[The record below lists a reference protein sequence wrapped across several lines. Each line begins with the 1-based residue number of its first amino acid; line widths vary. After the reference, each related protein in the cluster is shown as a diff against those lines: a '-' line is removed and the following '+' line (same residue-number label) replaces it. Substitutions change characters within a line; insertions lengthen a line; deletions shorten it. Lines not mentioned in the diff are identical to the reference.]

1 MPVTMQL
8 KIPDLAVVALVGATG
23 SGKTTFAR
31 RHFKPTEILS
41 SDWCR
46 GLVCDDDNN
55 QYATDDAFDILYTI
69 ARKRLA
75 RRLLTVVD
83 ATNVQPDARRP
94 ILAVAREFHAIPVA
108 IVLDVSTKI
117 CLERTRAR
125 TDRSIGAHT
134 VRQQSSLL
142 RQSVRNLKREG
153 FRYIYVLRTPDEI
166 DHATIERVRLWT
178 DRRDDHGPFDI
189 VGDIHGCF
197 DELTALL
204 ARLGYVIA
212 LAEDH
217 SYVVTHPENRRAVFL
232 GDLVDR
238 GPKIP
243 EVLQLV
249 MDMVA
254 SGAALCVPGNHEV
267 KLLRKLRG
275 TAVKLTHGLAE
286 TVAQLEQA
294 PPELSRRAE
303 QFIDG
308 LVSHYVLDDG
318 KLVVAHAGLT
328 EPLQGRGS
336 GAVRQ
341 FALFGET
348 TGETDEFGLPVRY
361 NWAAEYRGR
370 AAVVYGHTPVPV
382 PEWLNRTLCIDTGC
396 VYGGSL
402 TALRYPE
409 LDLVS
414 EPARAVYCEP
424 QRPLRPAPDRTA
436 QQEQDDLLDLADL
449 LGKRTLSTRLRPNLT
464 IAADHSA
471 AALEV
476 MSRFAVDPRWLI
488 YLPPT
493 MSPSETSELPGLL
506 EHPAEA
512 LTYYR
517 EAGIGAVVC
526 QQKHMGSRAVIVVGQ
541 NPAALRR
548 RFGVAGD
555 TFGVCHTRT
564 GRPFFA
570 DAATEQFL
578 LARLSAAISAAG
590 LWTEL
595 DSDWLALDCE
605 VLPWSAKAQAL
616 LRGQYA
622 PTAAAGEA
630 ALAASVHALQAASAR
645 GADVAALLA
654 EQRSRLQCVVDYRT
668 AYRGYCWVVDGP
680 ADHRIAPFH
689 LLASEGRAHVDRDHV
704 WHMEQAARIC
714 AADPAILTATP
725 YRVVDV
731 DDPASCDGVI
741 EWWDQLTAAGGE
753 GIVIKPFDFIA
764 RGPKGLVQPALKCRG
779 REYLRII
786 YGPEYTAPE
795 HLERLRDRGLGGKR
809 SLAVRE
815 FALGI
820 EALERFVRGEPLRRI
835 HECVFAVLALES
847 EPVDPRL

>member
-8 KIPDLAVVALVGATG
+8 KIPDLAVVALIGATG

-31 RHFKPTEILS
+31 QHFKGTEILS
-41 SDWCR
+41 SDMCR
-46 GLVCDDDNN
+46 GLVSDDDNN
-55 QYATDDAFDILYTI
+55 QHATDDAFDLLYTI

-75 RRLLTVVD
+75 RRLLTVID
-83 ATNVQPDARRP
+83 ATNVQTDARRP

-108 IVLDVSTKI
+108 IVLDVSTKL
-117 CLERTRAR
+117 CLERARTR

-134 VRQQSSLL
+134 VRQQCSLL

-153 FRYIYVLRTPDEI
+153 FRYIYVLRSPDEI

-189 VGDIHGCF
+189 IGDIHGCF

-204 ARLGYVIA
+204 ERLGYTIA
-212 LAEDH
+212 TAEDH
-217 SYVVTHPENRRAVFL
+217 SFVVTHPDNRRAVFL

-243 EVLQLV
+243 EVLRLV

-267 KLLRKLRG
+267 KLLKKLRG
-275 TAVKLTHGLAE
+275 TPVKLTHGLAE
-286 TVAQLEQA
+286 TVAQLELA

-303 QFIDG
+303 QFIEA
-308 LVSHYVLDDG
+308 LVSHYVLDDN

-370 AAVVYGHTPVPV
+370 AVVVYGHTPVPA
-382 PEWLNRTLCIDTGC
+382 PEWLNRTICIDTGC

-409 LDLVS
+409 LELVS
-414 EPARAVYCEP
+414 EPARATYCEP
-424 QRPLRPAPDRTA
+424 SRPLRPPPDRSA
-436 QQEQDDLLDLADL
+436 QQEHDDLLDLSEL
-449 LGKRTLSTRLRPNLT
+449 LGKRNLSTRLRPNLT
-464 IAADHSA
+464 IPADHSA

-512 LTYYR
+512 LGYYR
-517 EAGIGAVVC
+517 EADIGAVVC
-526 QQKHMGSRAVIVVGQ
+526 QQKHMGSRAVVIVGRT
-541 NPAALRR
+541 PAALRR
-548 RFGVAGD
+548 RFGASGEVH
-555 TFGVCHTRT
+555 GVCYTRT
-564 GRPFFA
+564 GRPFFN
-570 DAATEQFL
+570 DTATEQL
-578 LARLSAAISAAG
+578 LLQRLSAAISSAG
-590 LWTEL
+590 VWTEL

-622 PTAAAGEA
+622 PTAAAAEA
-630 ALAASVHALQAASAR
+630 ALGAAVQALSEAAAR

-654 EQRSRLQCVVDYRT
+654 EHHARKERVDKYRT
-668 AYRGYCWVVDGP
+668 AYRGYCWPVNAP
-680 ADHRIAPFH
+680 EDHRIAPFH
-689 LLASEGRAHVDRDHV
+689 LLASEGGAHVDRDHV
-704 WHMEQAARIC
+704 WHMELAAKIC
-714 AADPAILTATP
+714 AADPAVLTATP

-731 DDPASCDGVI
+731 EDPAACESLV
-741 EWWDQLTAAGGE
+741 EWWEQLTLSGGE

-786 YGPEYTAPE
+786 YGPEYSAPE
-795 HLERLRDRGLGGKR
+795 HLERLRDRGIGSKR
-809 SLAVRE
+809 SLAIRE
-815 FALGI
+815 FALGV

-835 HECVFAVLALES
+835 HECVFAILALES

>member
-8 KIPDLAVVALVGATG
+8 KIPDLAVVALIGATG

-31 RHFKPTEILS
+31 QHFKGTEILS
-41 SDWCR
+41 SDMCR
-46 GLVCDDDNN
+46 GLVSDDDNN
-55 QYATDDAFDILYTI
+55 QHATDDAFDLLYTI

-75 RRLLTVVD
+75 RRLLTVID
-83 ATNVQPDARRP
+83 ATNVQTDARRP

-108 IVLDVSTKI
+108 IVLDVSTKL
-117 CLERTRAR
+117 CLERTRTR

-134 VRQQSSLL
+134 VRQQCSLL

-153 FRYIYVLRTPDEI
+153 FRYIYVLRSPDEI

-189 VGDIHGCF
+189 IGDIHGCF

-204 ARLGYVIA
+204 GRLGYTIA
-212 LAEDH
+212 TAEDH
-217 SYVVTHPENRRAVFL
+217 SFVVTHPDNRRAVFL

-243 EVLQLV
+243 EVLRLV

-267 KLLRKLRG
+267 KLLKKLRG
-275 TAVKLTHGLAE
+275 TPVKLTHGLAE
-286 TVAQLEQA
+286 TVAQLELA

-303 QFIDG
+303 QFIEA
-308 LVSHYVLDDG
+308 LVSHYVLDDN

-370 AAVVYGHTPVPV
+370 AVVVYGHTPVPA
-382 PEWLNRTLCIDTGC
+382 PEWLNRTICIDTGC

-409 LDLVS
+409 LELVS
-414 EPARAVYCEP
+414 EPARATYCEP
-424 QRPLRPAPDRTA
+424 SRPLRPPQGRSA
-436 QQEQDDLLDLADL
+436 QQEHDDLLDLSEL
-449 LGKRTLSTRLRPNLT
+449 LGKRNLSTRLRPNLT
-464 IAADHSA
+464 IPADHSA

-512 LTYYR
+512 LGYYR
-517 EAGIGAVVC
+517 EADIGAVVC
-526 QQKHMGSRAVIVVGQ
+526 QQKHMGSRAVVIVGRT
-541 NPAALRR
+541 PAALRR
-548 RFGVAGD
+548 RFGASGEVH
-555 TFGVCHTRT
+555 GVCYTRT
-564 GRPFFA
+564 GRPFFT
-570 DAATEQFL
+570 DTATEQL
-578 LARLSAAISAAG
+578 LLQRLAAAISSAG
-590 LWTEL
+590 VWTEL

-622 PTAAAGEA
+622 PTAAAAEA
-630 ALAASVHALQAASAR
+630 ALGAAVQALTAAAAR
-645 GADVAALLA
+645 GSDVAALLA
-654 EQRSRLQCVVDYRT
+654 EHHARKERVDMYRT
-668 AYRGYCWVVDGP
+668 AYRGYCWPVNAP
-680 ADHRIAPFH
+680 EDHRIAPFH
-689 LLASEGRAHVDRDHV
+689 LLASEGGAHVDRDHV
-704 WHMEQAARIC
+704 WHMELAAKIC
-714 AADPAILTATP
+714 AADPAVLTATP

-731 DDPASCDGVI
+731 EDPAACESLV
-741 EWWDQLTAAGGE
+741 EWWEQLTLSGGE

-786 YGPEYTAPE
+786 YGPEYSAPE
-795 HLERLRDRGLGGKR
+795 HLERLRDRGIGSKR
-809 SLAVRE
+809 SLAIRE
-815 FALGI
+815 FALGV

-835 HECVFAVLALES
+835 HECVFAILALES

>member
-8 KIPDLAVVALVGATG
+8 KIPDLAVVALIGATG

-41 SDWCR
+41 SDMCR
-46 GLVCDDDNN
+46 GLVSDDDNN
-55 QYATDDAFDILYTI
+55 QAATDDAFDLLYTI

-75 RRLLTVVD
+75 RRLMTVVD
-83 ATNVQPDARRP
+83 ATNVQTDARRA
-94 ILAVAREFHAIPVA
+94 ILAVAREYHAIPVA
-108 IVLDVSTKI
+108 IVLDVSTKV
-117 CLERTRAR
+117 CLERTRTR

-134 VRQQSSLL
+134 VRQQCSLL
-142 RQSVRNLKREG
+142 RQSVRDLKREG
-153 FRYIYVLRTPDEI
+153 FRYIYVLRSPDEI
-166 DHATIERVRLWT
+166 DAATIERVRLWT

-189 VGDIHGCF
+189 IGDIHGCF

-204 ARLGYVIA
+204 ARLGYTIA
-212 LAEDH
+212 TAEDH
-217 SYVVTHPENRRAVFL
+217 SFVVTHPDNRRVIFL

-243 EVLQLV
+243 DVLRLV

-267 KLLRKLRG
+267 KLLKKLRG
-275 TAVKLTHGLAE
+275 GTFKLTHGLAE

-328 EPLQGRGS
+328 EQLQGRGS

-361 NWAAEYRGR
+361 NWASEYRGR
-370 AAVVYGHTPVPV
+370 AVVVYGHTPVPA

-414 EPARAVYCEP
+414 EPARATYCEP
-424 QRPLRPAPDRTA
+424 TRPLRTLPERSA
-436 QQEQDDLLDLADL
+436 QQQNDDLLDLADL
-449 LGKRTLSTRLRPNLT
+449 LGKRSLSTRLRPSLT
-464 IAADHSA
+464 IPADHSA

-526 QQKHMGSRAVIVVGQ
+526 EQKHMGSRAVVIVGRT
-541 NPAALRR
+541 PAALRR
-548 RFGVAGD
+548 RFGATGE
-555 TFGVCHTRT
+555 THGVIYTRT
-564 GRPFFA
+564 GRPFFSDPA
-570 DAATEQFL
+570 SEQL
-578 LARLSAAISAAG
+578 LLKRLSAAITVSG
-590 LWTEL
+590 VWTDL

-605 VLPWSAKAQAL
+605 VLPWSAKAQSL
-616 LRGQYA
+616 LRNQYA
-622 PTAAAGEA
+622 PTAAAAEA
-630 ALAASVHALQAASAR
+630 ALSASVAALTAAAAR

-654 EQRSRLQCVVDYRT
+654 EHHARRERVAKYRA
-668 AYRGYCWVVDGP
+668 AYRGYCWP
-680 ADHRIAPFH
+680 INAPEDHRIAPFH
-689 LLASEGRAHVDRDHV
+689 LLASEAGAHVDRDHV
-704 WHMEQAARIC
+704 WHMDHAAKIC
-714 AADPAILTATP
+714 AADPAVLTATP

-731 DDPASCDGVI
+731 DDPTSCEALI
-741 EWWDQLTAAGGE
+741 EWWEQLTGAGGE
-753 GIVIKPFDFIA
+753 GVVIKPFDFIA

-786 YGPEYTAPE
+786 YGPEYSAPE

-809 SLAVRE
+809 SLAIRE

-835 HECVFAVLALES
+835 HEYVFAVLALES

>member
-1 MPVTMQL
+1 MPITIQL
-8 KIPDLAVVALVGATG
+8 KIPDLAVVALIGATG
-23 SGKTTFAR
+23 SGKTTFAH

-41 SDWCR
+41 SDMCR
-46 GLVCDDDNN
+46 GLVSDDDNN
-55 QYATDDAFDILYTI
+55 QYATDDAFDLLYTI

-83 ATNVQPDARRP
+83 ATNVQTDARRP

-108 IVLDVSTKI
+108 VVLDVSTKL
-117 CLERTRAR
+117 CLERARTR

-134 VRQQSSLL
+134 VRQQCSLL

-153 FRYIYVLRTPDEI
+153 FRYIYVLRSPDEI
-166 DHATIERVRLWT
+166 DSAAVERVRLWT

-189 VGDIHGCF
+189 IGDIHGCF

-204 ARLGYVIA
+204 ERLGYTIA
-212 LAEDH
+212 TAEDH
-217 SYVVTHPENRRAVFL
+217 SFVVTHPQNRRAVFL

-238 GPKIP
+238 GPRVP
-243 EVLQLV
+243 EVLRLV
-249 MDMVA
+249 MDMVD

-267 KLLRKLRG
+267 KLLKKLRG
-275 TAVKLTHGLAE
+275 NQVKLTHGLAE

-370 AAVVYGHTPVPV
+370 AVVVYGHTPVPT
-382 PEWLNRTLCIDTGC
+382 PEWLNRTICIDTGC
-396 VYGGSL
+396 VYGGAL

-414 EPARAVYCEP
+414 EPARTTYCQP
-424 QRPLRPAPDRTA
+424 SRPLRPPPERTA
-436 QQEQDDLLDLADL
+436 QQEHDDLLDLSEL
-449 LGKRTLSTRLRPNLT
+449 LGKRTVSTRLRPNLT
-464 IAADHSA
+464 ISADHSA

-512 LTYYR
+512 LAYYR
-517 EAGIGAVVC
+517 EADIGAVVC
-526 QQKHMGSRAVIVVGQ
+526 EQKHMGSRAVVIVGRT
-541 NPAALRR
+541 PAALRR
-548 RFGVAGD
+548 RFGASRDVH
-555 TFGVCHTRT
+555 GVCYTRT
-564 GRPFFA
+564 GRPFFT
-570 DAATEQFL
+570 DPATEQL
-578 LARLSAAISAAG
+578 LLQRLSAAISSAG
-590 LWTEL
+590 VWTDL

-622 PTAAAGEA
+622 PTAAAAEA
-630 ALAASVHALQAASAR
+630 ALTAAVQALSAAAAR
-645 GADVAALLA
+645 GADVAGLLA
-654 EQRSRLQCVVDYRT
+654 EQHSRKERVDKYRA
-668 AYRGYCWVVDGP
+668 AYRGYCWPVNAP
-680 ADHRIAPFH
+680 EDHRIAPFH

-714 AADPAILTATP
+714 AADPQVLTATP

-731 DDPASCDGVI
+731 DDPASCESLI
-741 EWWDQLTAAGGE
+741 EWWEQLTAAGGE

-786 YGPEYTAPE
+786 YGPEYSAPE

-815 FALGI
+815 FALGV

>member
-8 KIPDLAVVALVGATG
+8 KIPDLAVVALIGATG

-31 RHFKPTEILS
+31 RHFKNTEILS
-41 SDWCR
+41 SDMCR
-46 GLVCDDDNN
+46 GLVSDDDNN
-55 QYATDDAFDILYTI
+55 QHATDDAFDLLYTI

-83 ATNVQPDARRP
+83 ATNVQTDARRP

-108 IVLDVSTKI
+108 IVLDVSTKL
-117 CLERTRAR
+117 CLERARTR

-134 VRQQSSLL
+134 VRQQCSLL

-153 FRYIYVLRTPDEI
+153 FRYIYVLRSPDEI

-178 DRRDDHGPFDI
+178 DRRDDHGPFDVI
-189 VGDIHGCF
+189 GDIHGCF

-204 ARLGYVIA
+204 GRLGYTIA
-212 LAEDH
+212 TAEDL

-243 EVLQLV
+243 EVLRLV

-267 KLLRKLRG
+267 KLLKKLRG
-275 TAVKLTHGLAE
+275 TPVKLTHGLAE

-303 QFIDG
+303 QFIEG
-308 LVSHYVLDDG
+308 LVSHYVLDDN

-370 AAVVYGHTPVPV
+370 AVVVYGHTPVPA
-382 PEWLNRTLCIDTGC
+382 PEWLNRTICIDTGC

-414 EPARAVYCEP
+414 EPARATYCEP
-424 QRPLRPAPDRTA
+424 SRPLRPPPGRSA
-436 QQEQDDLLDLADL
+436 QQEHDDLLDLSEL
-449 LGKRTLSTRLRPNLT
+449 LGKRNLSTRLRPNLT
-464 IAADHSA
+464 IPADHSA

-512 LTYYR
+512 LGYYR
-517 EAGIGAVVC
+517 EADIGAVVC
-526 QQKHMGSRAVIVVGQ
+526 QQKHMGSRAVVIVGRT
-541 NPAALRR
+541 PAALRR
-548 RFGVAGD
+548 RFGTNGD
-555 TFGVCHTRT
+555 VHGVCYTRT
-564 GRPFFA
+564 GRPFFS
-570 DAATEQFL
+570 DTATEQVL
-578 LARLSAAISAAG
+578 LQRLSTAIANAG
-590 LWTEL
+590 VWTDL

-630 ALAASVHALQAASAR
+630 ALGAAVQALSAAAAR
-645 GADVAALLA
+645 GSDVAALLA
-654 EQRSRLQCVVDYRT
+654 EHHARKERVEKYRT
-668 AYRGYCWVVDGP
+668 AYRGYCWQVNAP
-680 ADHRIAPFH
+680 EDHRIAPFH
-689 LLASEGRAHVDRDHV
+689 LLASEGGAHVDRDHV
-704 WHMEQAARIC
+704 WHMELAAKIC
-714 AADPAILTATP
+714 AADPAVLTATP

-731 DDPASCDGVI
+731 EDPAACEALV
-741 EWWDQLTAAGGE
+741 EWWEQLTLAGGE

-786 YGPEYTAPE
+786 YGPEYSAPE
-795 HLERLRDRGLGGKR
+795 HLERLRDRGIGSKR
-809 SLAVRE
+809 SLAIRE
-815 FALGI
+815 FALGV

-835 HECVFAVLALES
+835 HECVFAILALES